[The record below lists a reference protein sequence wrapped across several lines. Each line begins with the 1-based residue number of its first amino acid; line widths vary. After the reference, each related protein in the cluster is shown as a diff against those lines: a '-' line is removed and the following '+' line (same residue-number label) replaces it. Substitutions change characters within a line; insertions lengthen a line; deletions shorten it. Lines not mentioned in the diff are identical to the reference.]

1 MVVFIIENAELA
13 RGNTMDFVLGVYMK
27 SVFRGLLQSAGKVL
41 RGMANLEGYV
51 TD

>member
-1 MVVFIIENAELA
+1 MMAVIDDTKLT

-27 SVFRGLLQSAGKVL
+27 SVFRDLLQSAGKVL
-41 RGMANLEGYV
+41 GGMANLEGYV